1 MVRYRCS
8 REGEQKGEE
17 KMKIND
23 KVRMNRTYLKIEA
36 YLKNGAITLL
46 EAVFEID
53 KLWKEGRMNLE
64 EAEAAIKLLARIKK
78 GA

>member
-1 MVRYRCS
+1 
-8 REGEQKGEE
+8 
-17 KMKIND
+17 MKIND
-23 KVRMNRTYLKIEA
+23 KARMNRTYLKIEA

-64 EAEAAIKLLARIKK
+64 EAEAAIRMLARIKK

>member
-1 MVRYRCS
+1 
-8 REGEQKGEE
+8 
-17 KMKIND
+17 MKIND

-36 YLKNGAITLL
+36 YLKNGAISLL

-53 KLWKEGRMNLE
+53 KLWKEGRMNID
-64 EAEAAIKLLARIKK
+64 EAEAAIRILARVKK